1 MEEREKEMQ
10 DARKCATCKEQNEGK
25 GVCGNTKEKLEGEH
39 RDTRDS
45 IKKWVNGET

>member
-25 GVCGNTKEKLEGEH
+25 GVCGNTKETGGRAPGHQK
-39 RDTRDS
+39 
-45 IKKWVNGET
+45 ETA

>member
-39 RDTRDS
+39 QDTRKRQH
-45 IKKWVNGET
+45 KKMGEW